1 MFGRVRRAGRKLRNF
16 ARHVA
21 SPYDRERD
29 EALERVW
36 SELPENL
43 QQPHQT
49 KGVQNPGCAA
59 THNIMERC
67 NFSCTACYLSKEA
80 NHTPPLPFDE
90 VKVQLDK
97 IRASLGPWGNTQL
110 TAGEVTLMP
119 VEDLVRIA
127 KYSHDIQLSTM
138 VMTHGDTFREDPTYL
153 ERLVTEGNVEKVA
166 IHVDTTQRGRSGLKG
181 KEKHLKEKD
190 LHPIRDEFAELIK
203 ETRRKTGKT
212 LHAAHTFT
220 VDPSNLD
227 GVSDVMDWTLDN
239 SDAYRMISFQ
249 PTAEVG
255 RTRTGRMTESR
266 DLVWS
271 RIEEGIG
278 QSINRQPFLF
288 GHPDCNDIALFF
300 VVKFGDERHIV
311 EVVREDE
318 PVDKAFFQRLLH
330 CGFTGFTPDGQPG
343 LEQLGRIAGRI
354 ARDPGAMAAILGY
367 CGYRSVTERS
377 WLPRL
382 LATIAR
388 GEHWEVNPFVIVVHH
403 FMSADMLDTPVGKAR
418 LEACTFR
425 LPVGEDMVPMCQMN
439 GTDLRLKTNRETQE
453 RLGNTPAVAA

>member
-1 MFGRVRRAGRKLRNF
+1 MIARVRNAGRKLRDF
-16 ARHVA
+16 ARLVRD
-21 SPYDRERD
+21 PYDAGRD
-29 EALERVW
+29 EALERMW
-36 SELPENL
+36 QSLPENL
-43 QQPHQT
+43 RQPNQT

-80 NHTPPLPFDE
+80 NDTPPLPMAE
-90 VKVQLDK
+90 VKKQLDK
-97 IRASLGPWGNTQL
+97 IRESLGAGGNTQL

-119 VEDLVRIA
+119 VDDLVEITR
-127 KYSHDIQLSTM
+127 YCHELELSAM

-153 ERLVTEGNVEKVA
+153 ERLVTEGHLEKVA
-166 IHVDTTQRGRSGLKG
+166 IHVDTTQRGRMGLKG
-181 KEKHLKEKD
+181 KEKKLVERD
-190 LHPIRDEFAELIK
+190 LHPIRDEFATLIK

-227 GVSDVMDWTLDN
+227 GVADVMDWVLDN
-239 SDAYRMISFQ
+239 SDAYRMVSFQ

-266 DLVWS
+266 ELVWD
-271 RIEEGIG
+271 RIEEGCG
-278 QSINRQPFLF
+278 QRINRQPYLF

-300 VVKFGDERHIV
+300 VVKFGGERHVV
-311 EVVREDE
+311 EVTRQEE
-318 PVDKAFFQRLLH
+318 PVDAAFLRRLLH
-330 CGFTGFTPDGQPG
+330 CGFTGFSPDGQSGPD
-343 LEQLGRIAGRI
+343 QVAKIAGRTL
-354 ARDPGAMAAILGY
+354 RDPAALAYAAAY
-367 CGYRSVTERS
+367 CVYRAFTERE

-382 LATIAR
+382 LATMAR
-388 GEHWEVNPFVIVVHH
+388 GEAWEVNPFVIVVHH

-425 LPVGEDMVPMCQMN
+425 LPVGDEMVPMCKMN
-439 GTDLRLKTNRETQE
+439 GTDLRLKTNRDAQE
-453 RLGNTPAVAA
+453 RLGTPAVVAA